1 MGVVTIK
8 VRVIKKKEDQ
18 MPQNGIHAIVGVAA
32 RSWMPKREWLLLGL
46 VLGNMAPDLDNI
58 AVAVATLTGG
68 DSHGLHRTFTHSIFT
83 IAAMIVLFY
92 VIGAVTRNQK
102 WNNFGLGFGA
112 GILMHILVDLV
123 AWFNGVELLWPIK
136 YVLNFWSGFIV
147 PDWLQVLLNTG
158 EFLMFGLYFV
168 LLGSLARKYNTDSG
182 RLSGVRIWSYVEFVL
197 FTVFTVLFFFA
208 STIPLLFTIFGVLYL
223 VSLIAAIVI
232 TIQMRQ
238 TVETI

>member
-1 MGVVTIK
+1 
-8 VRVIKKKEDQ
+8 

-32 RSWMPKREWLLLGL
+32 RSWMPKREWLLLGV
-46 VLGNMAPDLDNI
+46 VLGNMFPDLDNI

-68 DSHGLHRTFTHSIFT
+68 DTHGLHRTFTHSIFT
-83 IAAMIVLFY
+83 IAAVLVLFY
-92 VIGAVTRNQK
+92 AIGAVTRNQK
-102 WNNFGLGFGA
+102 WNNFGMGFGA

-136 YVLNFWSGFIV
+136 YELNFWSWFTV
-147 PDWLQVLLNTG
+147 PAWLQVLLDTG

-182 RLSGVRIWSYVEFVL
+182 RLSSLRVWSYVEFIL
-197 FTVFTVLFFFA
+197 FAAFTLLFYFA
-208 STIPLLFTIFGVLYL
+208 PTIPLLYTVFGALYL
-223 VSLIAAIVI
+223 VSLIAAII
-232 TIQMRQ
+232 LTIQMRR